1 MLLTKIVD
9 VMSSKTSEKRNNGDI
24 LLIFIRLCVVKN
36 AIFAR
41 IFHLTP
47 ISHFVFKYL
56 KM

>member
-9 VMSSKTSEKRNNGDI
+9 VMSSKTSEKRNKGDI
-24 LLIFIRLCVVKN
+24 LLIFIRLCVVKK